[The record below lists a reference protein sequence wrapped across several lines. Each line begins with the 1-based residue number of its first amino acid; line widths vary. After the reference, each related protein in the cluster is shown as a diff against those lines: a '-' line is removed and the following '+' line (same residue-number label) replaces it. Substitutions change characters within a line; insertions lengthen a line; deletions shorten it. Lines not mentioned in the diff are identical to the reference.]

1 MTEKGVDR
9 NDPPAE
15 FEPPGTDDIGAVVAF
30 YERTG
35 AMPLNTIGPPI
46 DRPIIPSRRPD
57 RVGDFQF
64 SPGANAASPPETAD
78 ANDPEGER
86 IRKQFLDML
95 HEELK
100 GL

>member
-1 MTEKGVDR
+1 MDERDLDSD
-9 NDPPAE
+9 DPTA
-15 FEPPGTDDIGAVVAF
+15 FELPDADDIEAVVAF

-64 SPGANAASPPETAD
+64 TPGANAPAPPETAAAD
-78 ANDPEGER
+78 DPEGER

-95 HEELK
+95 HEKMKDL
-100 GL
+100 

>member
-1 MTEKGVDR
+1 MDKRDSNNTS
-9 NDPPAE
+9 AE
-15 FEPPGTDDIGAVVAF
+15 FEPPGPDDIEAIIDF

-35 AMPLNTIGPPI
+35 AMPVNSIGPPI

-64 SPGANAASPPETAD
+64 TTGANSPARPETAD
-78 ANDPEGER
+78 AADPEGER

-95 HEELK
+95 REELK
-100 GL
+100 DL